1 MARGTARRY
10 PGSSIVPWLAVG
22 CAAGF
27 VDGAAGLLVDR
38 QIAGQLVHRLS
49 TLIVSGALFSLLF
62 GAAGWTLAVSAGLL
76 RRQRHRT
83 SGRTRHYVIGMSAI
97 VVLSTLL
104 IAVFGFSASRE
115 VTTRSPNIILVS
127 IDTLRADHLGA
138 YGYTRDTSSNL
149 DALAR
154 DGALFEQAFAQ
165 SPWTL
170 PSHASMLTGLGPLA
184 HGALDL
190 HGALNDAYETIAE
203 RLAHDGYDTAAF
215 VGGTPSSF
223 IGAQRKLNQGFDFYE
238 HYPHPRPGW
247 GGLIARRLDHARL
260 KWIDHNV
267 GNASAEIAASL
278 RWLETRASQP
288 FFLFIHL
295 FDVHSKTVRLPY
307 EAPEAFRERFCV
319 GVDADGFDGCDHAGH
334 CASEYLHDLWSG
346 AAPSPSPETIE
357 RLKCLY
363 DGGIAFV
370 DDEMG
375 RFFDELRRLGLW
387 ENTLVVVT
395 SDHGE
400 AFLEHGV
407 PDHTELYDEILRVPL
422 ILHGPGVPKG
432 QRFPTYARTV
442 DIAPTILALAGDTAQ
457 LGEGRRLFPLP
468 ADRQADA
475 DDGGEVSD
483 LAVNKNRGDSVSLRR
498 GEWKYVANSPT
509 EYPRVAP
516 RPPEELFDLA
526 SDPAEQTNLVR
537 TALDGRVEQLRE
549 ELKRVRDQAERLHER
564 LVDGS
569 GNVRIHLGEDDLERL
584 RALGYGE

>member
-1 MARGTARRY
+1 MARGWSRLRL
-10 PGSSIVPWLAVG
+10 GSSIVPWLAAG
-22 CAAGF
+22 CAVGF
-27 VDGAAGLLVDR
+27 VDGTAGLLVDR
-38 QIAGQLVHRLS
+38 EVAGQLLHRLS
-49 TLIVSGALFSLLF
+49 TLIVSGVLSSLLF

-76 RRQRHRT
+76 RRQRSLT
-83 SGRTRHYVIGMSAI
+83 PGRSRRYVIGLSAM

-104 IAVFGFSASRE
+104 IAVFGFSTSRE
-115 VTTRSPNIILVS
+115 VTSRSPNIILVS

-138 YGYTRDTSSNL
+138 YGYTRDTSANL
-149 DALAR
+149 DALAQ
-154 DGALFEQAFAQ
+154 DGVLFEQAFAQ

-190 HGALNDAYETIAE
+190 HGALNDAYETMAE
-203 RLAHDGYDTAAF
+203 RLAHSGYDTAAF

-223 IGAQRKLNQGFDFYE
+223 IGAERKLNQGFGFYR

-247 GGLIARRLDHARL
+247 GGLITRRLDHARL
-260 KWIDHNV
+260 KWIDQNV
-267 GNASAEIAASL
+267 GNARAEIAASL
-278 RWLETRASQP
+278 RWLETRASEP

-307 EAPEAFRERFCV
+307 EAPEAFRERFCAAV
-319 GVDADGFDGCDHAGH
+319 KADGFDGCDQAGH
-334 CASEYLHDLWSG
+334 CASEYLHELWSG
-346 AAPSPSPETIE
+346 AVPSPSPQTIE

-370 DDEMG
+370 DDELG
-375 RFFDELRRLGLW
+375 RFFDALRRLGLW

-407 PDHTELYDEILRVPL
+407 PDHTELYDEILHVPL

-432 QRFPTYARTV
+432 QRSPRYARTV
-442 DIAPTILALAGDTAQ
+442 DIAPTILALAGDGAQ
-457 LGEGRRLFPLP
+457 LGEGRSLLPLP
-468 ADRQADA
+468 ANRQADA
-475 DDGGEVSD
+475 DGAVSD
-483 LAVNKNRGDSVSLRR
+483 LAVNKNRGDSVSLRQ

-516 RPPEELFDLA
+516 RPAEELFDLA

-537 TALDGRVEQLRE
+537 TVSDGQVE
-549 ELKRVRDQAERLHER
+549 ELRQELTRVRQQAEQLHER
-564 LVDGS
+564 LTGGS
-569 GNVRIHLGEDDLERL
+569 GRPRIHLGEEDIERL
-584 RALGYGE
+584 RALGYVE